1 MAFGKLIQAGLM
13 TGLLVSSAAHAQTA
27 LRAPLNIVPPV
38 MQNAIGAPRVADR
51 KSEKLAPRTTARQ
64 MKRSVRAVAPAPG
77 SAADIVQVGQLG
89 TLQDAPVGLE
99 AGFGQAIEKDGE
111 PGLWRGARLAFV
123 ADQMARLPTRFTSSV
138 LRDAERTL
146 HRGTAAAPVGTVDGI
161 SWFGARLN
169 RFLAL
174 GDTQAV
180 LGLEAITGA
189 AASDAYAARATVLAH
204 LGTGNPEAACEV
216 TRPQRSTLGRRDT
229 LRFFLQLG
237 IYCQLREREFEK
249 VSLVMDLNQR
259 TMGTDALFRDMAFLL
274 AAQVPLTFGTSEQ
287 AAAAKKAKEDP
298 PLVLPSELTPLQIAL
313 LQLAGEPLPEDL
325 PSVPAYYGGALGR
338 DYSQAARL
346 QLSVA
351 YSAVLAGHMPA
362 EQFSQVSQLA
372 DLSNFVR
379 PTPPEEPLN
388 DAGES
393 EDFSDSAQGD
403 ASPEAEGAP
412 LEPMVEA
419 LPDVI
424 YLAQTLLAIDA
435 SQPKDQ
441 ARTIAQALREASAR
455 GLWRDLVILLDD
467 RLRDLSIPR
476 DDFVEDIVEDLDDGR
491 DENQSQFDDTLSR
504 LPEDGEPIADE
515 ALEPLAPV
523 QLEAALVVALEPE
536 FVNDADIAVLLPALR
551 YVGQFTKAES
561 LAGEQVVGLV
571 TQRVLS
577 FLRPSEAALL
587 RAEEALARRARAMQ
601 DRLGEP
607 LTVSTLVSS
616 QAPMEPGQEDALA
629 DASVEQLL
637 ASMQPLDTPIGED
650 AQLLEAVPVAV
661 SEPELEPL
669 PELASQPAAEPRLP
683 PDMDW
688 ARFEMQWASADVALR
703 RFLRRE
709 LAIYHGLGSQL
720 PAALLEAL
728 ALSELTS
735 EQLRL
740 KKLADNKWIGDFL
753 LAVVASYGEVEPRNL
768 KTEDVV
774 LLLQGFRQI
783 GLSAVADD
791 LASELFTRASARLS
805 VTSPQAFGVPAPRPV
820 LFAPEDTLP
829 PNG

>member
-1 MAFGKLIQAGLM
+1 
-13 TGLLVSSAAHAQTA
+13 
-27 LRAPLNIVPPV
+27 
-38 MQNAIGAPRVADR
+38 
-51 KSEKLAPRTTARQ
+51 
-64 MKRSVRAVAPAPG
+64 
-77 SAADIVQVGQLG
+77 
-89 TLQDAPVGLE
+89 
-99 AGFGQAIEKDGE
+99 
-111 PGLWRGARLAFV
+111 
-123 ADQMARLPTRFTSSV
+123 
-138 LRDAERTL
+138 
-146 HRGTAAAPVGTVDGI
+146 
-161 SWFGARLN
+161 
-169 RFLAL
+169 
-174 GDTQAV
+174 
-180 LGLEAITGA
+180 
-189 AASDAYAARATVLAH
+189 
-204 LGTGNPEAACEV
+204 
-216 TRPQRSTLGRRDT
+216 
-229 LRFFLQLG
+229 
-237 IYCQLREREFEK
+237 
-249 VSLVMDLNQR
+249 
-259 TMGTDALFRDMAFLL
+259 
-274 AAQVPLTFGTSEQ
+274 
-287 AAAAKKAKEDP
+287 
-298 PLVLPSELTPLQIAL
+298 
-313 LQLAGEPLPEDL
+313 
-325 PSVPAYYGGALGR
+325 
-338 DYSQAARL
+338 
-346 QLSVA
+346 
-351 YSAVLAGHMPA
+351 
-362 EQFSQVSQLA
+362 
-372 DLSNFVR
+372 
-379 PTPPEEPLN
+379 
-388 DAGES
+388 
-393 EDFSDSAQGD
+393 
-403 ASPEAEGAP
+403 
-412 LEPMVEA
+412 
-419 LPDVI
+419 
-424 YLAQTLLAIDA
+424 
-435 SQPKDQ
+435 
-441 ARTIAQALREASAR
+441 
-455 GLWRDLVILLDD
+455 LVILLDD

-577 FLRPSEAALL
+577 FLRPSEASLL